1 LAFPTCIREHEPYI
15 KRSEDQ
21 IRGAL
26 RGVTL
31 PFARRVFPET
41 GAGAGGTGEGAMI
54 FPDITLFILAVTVIS
69 VVIAALIHRRGS
81 RHR

>member
-1 LAFPTCIREHEPYI
+1 
-15 KRSEDQ
+15 
-21 IRGAL
+21 
-26 RGVTL
+26 
-31 PFARRVFPET
+31 
-41 GAGAGGTGEGAMI
+41 MI